1 MGHVLT
7 MIGSIS
13 NVLAAMCAVVAIFIT
28 IRNFKS
34 DREEQEKIRY
44 KLRMSELYKQVV
56 IDTILKAENERIM
69 DINHKLYQMST
80 GDFDES
86 LLKQIYQRMN
96 SGMHDCLKEAEMIKL
111 FHSGLCMK
119 VKEHTEHISDI
130 YGDTINTSMRRR
142 RIPGNFEQKV
152 NEELLKLQSAIYQC
166 YIDEDYH
173 TNIVNR
179 I

>member
-86 LLKQIYQRMN
+86 LLK
-96 SGMHDCLKEAEMIKL
+96 
-111 FHSGLCMK
+111 
-119 VKEHTEHISDI
+119 
-130 YGDTINTSMRRR
+130 
-142 RIPGNFEQKV
+142 
-152 NEELLKLQSAIYQC
+152 
-166 YIDEDYH
+166 
-173 TNIVNR
+173 
-179 I
+179 